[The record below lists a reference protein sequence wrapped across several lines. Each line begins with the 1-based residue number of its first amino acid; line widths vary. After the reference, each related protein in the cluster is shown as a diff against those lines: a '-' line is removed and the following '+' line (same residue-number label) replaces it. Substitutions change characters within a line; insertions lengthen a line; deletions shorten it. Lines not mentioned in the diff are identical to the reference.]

1 MPVRITDL
9 PADVRKRL
17 QSRAEKVAPKT
28 GVSGSPRLVEDP
40 ETGSN
45 PTKGGPAYRCH
56 TCGQEWP
63 RWGAAVER
71 HTAETGHSRFDMA
84 L

>member
-1 MPVRITDL
+1 MPVRIEDL
-9 PADVRKRL
+9 PPNLRKRL
-17 QSRAEKVAPKT
+17 AETAEKVAPKT
-28 GVSGSPRLVEDP
+28 RASGSPRRVEEP

-45 PTKGGPAYRCH
+45 PAKGGPAYRCH